1 MVNQATPTERR
12 RGREPNQQRGRD
24 RRQALLRAAQELLAE
39 RGVKAVTHRAV
50 AARAGLPL
58 ASTTYYFTSI
68 DELTQEALLL
78 AVEERV
84 ALLQAFMTTG
94 APPGRTPDQFAR
106 SYVGAVIA
114 RPKADI
120 LAQVEVYL
128 EAARNPALQG
138 AASAAIES
146 FELLAERGLAMVDPR
161 DASDMAIAVN
171 ALLAGFALHRV
182 VRPLPP
188 EYEMEVILNAL
199 RALFV
204 AHTADDAEIAE
215 WQTRLGQEFRRTDAH
230 AAAPG
235 VADESVPRG

>member
-1 MVNQATPTERR
+1 MVNGTTPNEPR

-39 RGVKAVTHRAV
+39 RGAKAVTHRAV
-50 AARAGLPL
+50 ASRAGLPL

-84 ALLQAFMTTG
+84 ALLQAVMSAG
-94 APPGRTPDQFAR
+94 APPSRTPEQFAR
-106 SYVGAVIA
+106 TYVGTVIA

-120 LAQVEVYL
+120 LAQLGVYL
-128 EAARNPALQG
+128 EAARNPALQE

-146 FELLAERGLAMVDPR
+146 FEALAERGLAMVGPR
-161 DASDMAIAVN
+161 DATDTAIAV
-171 ALLAGFALHRV
+171 AAMLDGFALHRV

-188 EYEMEVILNAL
+188 EYEMELILNAL
-199 RALFV
+199 RALFI
-204 AHTADDAEIAE
+204 AHTADEAEIAE
-215 WQTRLGQEFRRTDAH
+215 WQTRLGQEFTRTGMP
-230 AAAPG
+230 AAVPA
-235 VADESVPRG
+235 VADGSSRPE